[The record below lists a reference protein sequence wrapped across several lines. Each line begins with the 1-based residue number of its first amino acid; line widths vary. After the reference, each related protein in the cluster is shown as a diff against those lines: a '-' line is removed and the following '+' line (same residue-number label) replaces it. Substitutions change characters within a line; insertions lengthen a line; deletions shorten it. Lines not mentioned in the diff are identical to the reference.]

1 MKKFLVLLCMCLSFS
16 LFAVEPNDEI
26 DPELLDFV
34 ESLNDEDY
42 AKESATVNELY
53 VELFSLEDKSGIDFS
68 DYNKKL
74 IPYDEN
80 FKNLKLSEKQKIMQ
94 SNVKVKSDM
103 TDRLIEAY
111 KGDLA
116 TGQKVFSIMRE
127 IHYHENKIFEISIK
141 IAKASNDYVIATTDL
156 LADTQA
162 QLDMALTKINLAE
175 ESTKLLNEALAYQ
188 ERKNKN
194 AYVLGNIIIPVVGL
208 PFIFTSAML
217 VANSNDDSL
226 VSPNMANTLLY
237 SSIFLTVGCEVVW
250 NGGHLI
256 FKWW

>member
-1 MKKFLVLLCMCLSFS
+1 
-16 LFAVEPNDEI
+16 
-26 DPELLDFV
+26 
-34 ESLNDEDY
+34 
-42 AKESATVNELY
+42 
-53 VELFSLEDKSGIDFS
+53 
-68 DYNKKL
+68 
-74 IPYDEN
+74 
-80 FKNLKLSEKQKIMQ
+80 
-94 SNVKVKSDM
+94 
-103 TDRLIEAY
+103 
-111 KGDLA
+111 
-116 TGQKVFSIMRE
+116 
-127 IHYHENKIFEISIK
+127 
-141 IAKASNDYVIATTDL
+141 
-156 LADTQA
+156 
-162 QLDMALTKINLAE
+162 MALTKINLAE

-188 ERKNKN
+188 ERKNRN

>member
-42 AKESATVNELY
+42 AKESAIVNDLY

-68 DYNKKL
+68 DYNKQL
-74 IPYDEN
+74 IPYDED

-94 SNVKVKSDM
+94 SNAKVKSDM
-103 TDRLIEAY
+103 TDMLIEVY
-111 KGDLA
+111 KNDLA
-116 TGQKVFSIMRE
+116 TGQKAFNIMRE
-127 IHYHENKIFEISIK
+127 INYHENKIFEIVIK
-141 IAKASNDYVIATTDL
+141 IAKASNDYTIAATDL

-162 QLDMALTKINLAE
+162 QLDRVITKLNL
-175 ESTKLLNEALAYQ
+175 KLLNEALAYQ

-194 AYVLGNIIIPVVGL
+194 AYILGNIIIPAVGL

-226 VSPNMANTLLY
+226 VSPDLANTLLY